1 MKDAHVRTTCIN
13 TILKTEPMI
22 LSELLEKRRS
32 IRNFEEKEVPLELI
46 RDIINDSILAP
57 SAGNG
62 QPWEF
67 IIITDQEMLNRISIE
82 CKNNLLQ
89 RIASNPGDYA
99 TRYEK
104 MLQKEYFHIFYHAPA
119 VIYILGRAGL
129 KNLYVDCAL
138 AASYLMMSATSRG
151 LGTCWVNF
159 GTEIHDPV
167 MRKELGIGDHHKI
180 VAPIALGYPAKIPGI
195 PHRKE
200 PQILRIIE

>member
-1 MKDAHVRTTCIN
+1 MTLT
-13 TILKTEPMI
+13 
-22 LSELLEKRRS
+22 ELLVKRRS
-32 IRNFEEKEVPLELI
+32 IRSFQERAVPVELI
-46 RDIINDSILAP
+46 RDMVNDCILAP

-67 IIITDQEMLNRISIE
+67 VVVTDREMMDRISIE
-82 CKNNLLQ
+82 SKKNLLE

-99 TRYEK
+99 QRYEK
-104 MLQKEYFHIFYHAPA
+104 MLQKEAFHIFYHAPA
-119 VIYILGRAGL
+119 VIFIVGDKGS
-129 KNLYVDCAL
+129 KNLHVDCAL

-159 GTEIHDPV
+159 ATYIQDPA
-167 MRKELGIGDHHKI
+167 MRQELGIGDHHQI

-200 PQILRIIE
+200 PKILRIIE

>member
-1 MKDAHVRTTCIN
+1 MAMTLN
-13 TILKTEPMI
+13 
-22 LSELLEKRRS
+22 ELLVKRRS
-32 IRNFEEKEVPLELI
+32 IRNFQDKAVAAELI
-46 RDIINDSILAP
+46 EGIIHDSILAP

-67 IIITDQEMLNRISIE
+67 LIVTNREMIDRISME
-82 CKNNLLQ
+82 SKNSLLE

-99 TRYEK
+99 KRYEK
-104 MLQKEYFHIFYHAPA
+104 LLQKEAFHIFYHAPA
-119 VIYILGRAGL
+119 VIFILGQKGL

-159 GTEIHDPV
+159 ATEIKDPE
-167 MRKELGIGDHHKI
+167 MRNALGMHADHTI
-180 VAPIALGYPAKIPGI
+180 VAPLALGYPAKIPGV

-200 PQILRIIE
+200 PRILSIIE

>member
-1 MKDAHVRTTCIN
+1 MTLT
-13 TILKTEPMI
+13 
-22 LSELLEKRRS
+22 ELLEKRRS
-32 IRNFEEKEVPLELI
+32 IRNFQEKAVPLELI
-46 RDIINDSILAP
+46 RALIHDSILAP

-67 IIITDQEMLNRISIE
+67 IVVTDREMMDRISTE
-82 CKNNLLQ
+82 SKNNLLD

-99 TRYEK
+99 KRYEK
-104 MLQKEYFHIFYHAPA
+104 MLQKEAFHIFYHAPA
-119 VIYILGRAGL
+119 VIFIVGDKGL
-129 KNLYVDCAL
+129 KNLHVDCAL

-159 GTEIHDPV
+159 ATAIHDPV
-167 MRKELGIGDHHKI
+167 MRRELGIGDQHQI

-195 PHRKE
+195 PHRRE